1 MFRVAAALNTAKGL
15 YYINWGKDETRQNG
29 ATKDSY
35 HPPPKT
41 MVEVVAMVSN
51 KYQFSVDT
59 LVTAIPIGTTS
70 VPIRIHVSNAPAT
83 DATVNLSLT
92 SGANTNITINPV
104 TLTFSPD
111 VNERYFEITIDSK
124 YDTTVST
131 QSIAFSITGTDK
143 DVFSIS
149 TPYPFTIT
157 TQPANDTDK
166 NAGSITSWGVS
177 TANRT
182 NASIT
187 PSVD

>member
-15 YYINWGKDETRQNG
+15 YLINWGKDETKQNG
-29 ATKDSY
+29 AVKDSY

-41 MVEVVAMVSN
+41 MVEAVAMVSN

-92 SGANTNITINPV
+92 SGTNTKITINPV

-111 VNERYFEITIDSK
+111 MNEKYFEIEIDST
-124 YDTTVST
+124 YDTTVSS

-149 TPYPFTIT
+149 TPYAFTIT

-182 NASIT
+182 NVSIT